1 MIVYNFCD
9 RALGL
14 QYVPSLLIMMSIG
27 NERPHKKSG
36 YTEMTMR
43 KPILATKR
51 KKVHME
57 EHSGAKHVN
66 QLFGSSFS
74 AQIAEMRSR
83 D

>member
-1 MIVYNFCD
+1 
-9 RALGL
+9 
-14 QYVPSLLIMMSIG
+14 MMSFG
-27 NERPHKKSG
+27 NERSRKKSE

-66 QLFGSSFS
+66 LLFGSSFS
-74 AQIAEMRSR
+74 AQIAEMHLRY
-83 D
+83 